1 MKPALIIVDMIKD
14 NIQTEKHF
22 GISSEAKKIV
32 PDLSLFIK
40 YFRGK
45 KFPVIYANDSF
56 LKNDF
61 IFSGKIK
68 EHAIRGTEG
77 SRVIDSISPQDGD
90 IIVNKLRFS
99 AFYKTDLDQVLRR
112 LGVDTVF
119 VAGIS
124 TLWCVFLTAADALSN
139 DFRAVIVEDL
149 TACHKKEIHDRFVD
163 LYRGFPLY
171 PLFRFLPYME
181 AMNCM
186 DAAGSGDS
194 GERG

>member
-14 NIQTEKHF
+14 NIQTRKHF
-22 GISSEAKKIV
+22 GISSEAKKLV
-32 PDLSLFIK
+32 PDLALFIK
-40 YFRGK
+40 YFREKG
-45 KFPVIYANDSF
+45 FPVVYANDSF

-77 SRVIDSISPQDGD
+77 SRVIDSISPQEGD
-90 IIVNKLRFS
+90 IVVNKLRFS

-112 LGVDTVF
+112 LGIDTVF
-119 VAGIS
+119 VTGIS
-124 TLWCVFLTAADALSN
+124 TMWCVFLTAADALSN

-149 TACHKKEIHDRFVD
+149 TACHKKEIHDTFVE

-171 PLFRFLPYME
+171 PLFRFMLYAE
-181 AMNCM
+181 AMRFM
-186 DAAGSGDS
+186 DAGDDAVS